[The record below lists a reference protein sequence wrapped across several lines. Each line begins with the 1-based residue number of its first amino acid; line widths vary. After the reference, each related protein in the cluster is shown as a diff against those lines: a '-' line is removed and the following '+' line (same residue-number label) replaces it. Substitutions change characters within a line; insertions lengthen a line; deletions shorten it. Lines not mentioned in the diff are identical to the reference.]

1 MLDDKSDDLNAR
13 ADTDEYQASL
23 QTRQR
28 KKNMQF
34 HASSKSAGKKTSQ
47 TLNSKNIKVNAL
59 SQSQPKKQLNFQ
71 DPRQR

>member
-13 ADTDEYQASL
+13 ADTDDYQASL
-23 QTRQR
+23 KTRQR

-34 HASSKSAGKKTSQ
+34 HAGSKSAGKKTSQ

-59 SQSQPKKQLNFQ
+59 S
-71 DPRQR
+71 